1 MHRLRL
7 TVSIQGMDTDASSK
21 MIQRVRNDRFA
32 KMIGARLVE
41 AAPGRAVAE
50 LELKEDHLN
59 GVDRVQGGVI
69 FTLADYAF
77 AAASNAEGFPT
88 VGVNVNISYFRAPRG
103 PVIRAVAREIQAG
116 KRICGYQVD
125 VLDADGSLV
134 ASFAGMGYRKPELA
148 D

>member
-1 MHRLRL
+1 
-7 TVSIQGMDTDASSK
+7 MDPDASSK
-21 MIQRVRNDRFA
+21 MIRNVKNDRFA
-32 KMIGARLVE
+32 RLVGIRLVE

-50 LELKEDHLN
+50 LELKEEHLN

-88 VGVNVNISYFRAPRG
+88 VGVNVNISFFKAPKG
-103 PVIRAVAREIQAG
+103 PVIRALAREIQAG

-125 VLDADGSLV
+125 VLDADDSMV
-134 ASFAGMGYRKPELA
+134 ASFAGMGYRKPERV

>member
-1 MHRLRL
+1 
-7 TVSIQGMDTDASSK
+7 MDPDASSK
-21 MIQRVRNDRFA
+21 MIRNVKNDRFA
-32 KMIGARLVE
+32 RLVGIRLVE

-50 LELKEDHLN
+50 LELKEEHLN

-88 VGVNVNISYFRAPRG
+88 VGVNVNISFFRAPKG
-103 PVIRAVAREIQAG
+103 PVIRALAREIQAG

-125 VLDADGSLV
+125 VLDADDSMV
-134 ASFAGMGYRKPELA
+134 ASFAGMGYRKPERV

>member
-1 MHRLRL
+1 
-7 TVSIQGMDTDASSK
+7 MDPDASSK
-21 MIQRVRNDRFA
+21 MIRNVKNDRFA
-32 KMIGARLVE
+32 RLVGIRLVE

-50 LELKEDHLN
+50 LELKEEHLN
-59 GVDRVQGGVI
+59 GVDRVQGGVV

-88 VGVNVNISYFRAPRG
+88 VGVNVNISFFRAPKG
-103 PVIRAVAREIQAG
+103 PVIRALAREIQAG

-125 VLDADGSLV
+125 VLDADDSMV
-134 ASFAGMGYRKPELA
+134 ASFAGMGYRKPERV

>member
-1 MHRLRL
+1 
-7 TVSIQGMDTDASSK
+7 MDGDASSK
-21 MIQRVRNDRFA
+21 MIRNIKNDRFA
-32 KMIGARLVE
+32 RLVGIRLVE

-50 LELKEDHLN
+50 LELSEHHLN
-59 GVDRVQGGVI
+59 GVDRIQGGVI

-88 VGVNVNISYFRAPRG
+88 VGVNVNISFFKAPKG
-103 PVIRAVAREIQAG
+103 PVIRALAREIQAG

-125 VLDADGSLV
+125 VLDADDSMV
-134 ASFAGMGYRKPELA
+134 ASFAGMGYRKPERV

>member
-1 MHRLRL
+1 
-7 TVSIQGMDTDASSK
+7 MDPDASSK
-21 MIQRVRNDRFA
+21 MIRNVKNDRFA
-32 KMIGARLVE
+32 RLVGIRLVE

-50 LELKEDHLN
+50 LELKEEHLN
-59 GVDRVQGGVI
+59 GVDRVQGGVV

-88 VGVNVNISYFRAPRG
+88 VGVNVNISYFRAPKG

-125 VLDADGSLV
+125 VLDADDSMV
-134 ASFAGMGYRKPELA
+134 ASFAGMGYRKPERV

>member
-1 MHRLRL
+1 
-7 TVSIQGMDTDASSK
+7 MDPDASNK
-21 MIQRVRNDRFA
+21 MIRNVKNDRFA
-32 KMIGARLVE
+32 RLVGIRLVE

-50 LELKEDHLN
+50 LELKEEHLN

-88 VGVNVNISYFRAPRG
+88 VGVNVNISFFKAPKG
-103 PVIRAVAREIQAG
+103 PVIRALAREIQAG

-125 VLDADGSLV
+125 VLDADDSMV
-134 ASFAGMGYRKPELA
+134 ASFAGMGYRKPERV

>member
-1 MHRLRL
+1 
-7 TVSIQGMDTDASSK
+7 MDPDASSK
-21 MIQRVRNDRFA
+21 MIRNVKNDRFA
-32 KMIGARLVE
+32 RLVGIRLVE

-50 LELKEDHLN
+50 LELKEEHLN

-88 VGVNVNISYFRAPRG
+88 VGVNVNISYFRAPKG

-125 VLDADGSLV
+125 VLDADDSMV
-134 ASFAGMGYRKPELA
+134 ASFAGMGYRKPERV

>member
-1 MHRLRL
+1 M
-7 TVSIQGMDTDASSK
+7 GPDASSK
-21 MIQRVRNDRFA
+21 MIRNVKNDRFA
-32 KMIGARLVE
+32 RLVGIRLVE

-50 LELKEDHLN
+50 LELKEEHLN

-88 VGVNVNISYFRAPRG
+88 VGVNVNISFFKAPKG

-125 VLDADGSLV
+125 VLDADDSMV
-134 ASFAGMGYRKPELA
+134 ASFAGMGYRKPERV

>member
-1 MHRLRL
+1 
-7 TVSIQGMDTDASSK
+7 MDPDASSK
-21 MIQRVRNDRFA
+21 MIRNVKNDRFA
-32 KMIGARLVE
+32 RLVGIRLVE

-88 VGVNVNISYFRAPRG
+88 VGVNVNISFFKAPKG
-103 PVIRAVAREIQAG
+103 PVIRALAREIQAG

-125 VLDADGSLV
+125 VLDADDSMV
-134 ASFAGMGYRKPELA
+134 ASFAGMGYRKPERV

>member
-1 MHRLRL
+1 
-7 TVSIQGMDTDASSK
+7 MDPDASSK
-21 MIQRVRNDRFA
+21 MIRNVKNDRFA
-32 KMIGARLVE
+32 RLVGIRLVE
-41 AAPGRAVAE
+41 AAPGLAVAE
-50 LELKEDHLN
+50 LELKEEHLN

-88 VGVNVNISYFRAPRG
+88 VGVNVNISFFKAPKG
-103 PVIRAVAREIQAG
+103 PVIRALAREIQAG

-125 VLDADGSLV
+125 VLDADDSMV
-134 ASFAGMGYRKPELA
+134 ASFAGMGYRKPERV

>member
-1 MHRLRL
+1 
-7 TVSIQGMDTDASSK
+7 MDPDASSK
-21 MIQRVRNDRFA
+21 MIRNVKNDRFA
-32 KMIGARLVE
+32 RLVGIRLVE

-50 LELKEDHLN
+50 LELKEEHLN
-59 GVDRVQGGVI
+59 GVDRVQGGVV

-88 VGVNVNISYFRAPRG
+88 VGVNVNISFFKAPKG
-103 PVIRAVAREIQAG
+103 PVIRALAREIQAG

-125 VLDADGSLV
+125 VLDADDSMV
-134 ASFAGMGYRKPELA
+134 ASFAGMGYRKPERV

>member
-1 MHRLRL
+1 
-7 TVSIQGMDTDASSK
+7 MDPDASNK
-21 MIQRVRNDRFA
+21 MIRNVKNDRFA
-32 KMIGARLVE
+32 RLVGIRLVE
-41 AAPGRAVAE
+41 AAPGLAVAE
-50 LELKEDHLN
+50 LELKEEHLN

-88 VGVNVNISYFRAPRG
+88 VGVNVNISYFRAPKG

-125 VLDADGSLV
+125 VLDADDSMV
-134 ASFAGMGYRKPELA
+134 ASFAGMGYRKPERV

>member
-1 MHRLRL
+1 
-7 TVSIQGMDTDASSK
+7 MDPDASSK
-21 MIQRVRNDRFA
+21 MIRNVKNDRFA
-32 KMIGARLVE
+32 RLVGIRLVE

-50 LELKEDHLN
+50 LELKEEHLN
-59 GVDRVQGGVI
+59 GVDRVQGGVV

-88 VGVNVNISYFRAPRG
+88 VGVNVNISFFKAPKG
-103 PVIRAVAREIQAG
+103 PVIRALAREIQAG

-125 VLDADGSLV
+125 VLDADDSMV

>member
-1 MHRLRL
+1 
-7 TVSIQGMDTDASSK
+7 MDPDASSK
-21 MIQRVRNDRFA
+21 MIRNVKNDRFA
-32 KMIGARLVE
+32 RLVGIRLLE

-88 VGVNVNISYFRAPRG
+88 VGVNVNISFFKAPKG
-103 PVIRAVAREIQAG
+103 PVIRALAREIQAG

-125 VLDADGSLV
+125 VLDTDDSMV
-134 ASFAGMGYRKPELA
+134 ASFAGMGYRKPERV